1 LDADSKQKNNQS
13 FNNYS
18 KEGIVKKTLLLV
30 LLVGLVLTAS
40 LAQAQALK
48 IGFVDSEKIL
58 ADLPEAQQAVRE
70 LETMI
75 RGWQNELAKM
85 DTTFQREFD
94 DYQKKKAMMQPT
106 ASQQKE
112 QELND
117 LRQRYLQYQAQK
129 FDPRQGEAITE
140 REKRLAPI
148 RDRILQAIETVA
160 KNDNY
165 NFIFDK
171 ANDAMLLFADV
182 KFDLTYQVLDHLKR
196 GSASKK

>member
-1 LDADSKQKNNQS
+1 M
-13 FNNYS
+13 
-18 KEGIVKKTLLLV
+18 KKTLFYV
-30 LLVGLVLTAS
+30 VLTVALTLTVS
-40 LAQAQALK
+40 VAQAQALK
-48 IGFVDSEKIL
+48 MGFVDSEKIL

-70 LETMI
+70 LENMI

-94 DYQKKKAMMQPT
+94 DYQKKKAMMQPA

-129 FDPRQGEAITE
+129 FDPRQGEAVTE

-160 KNDNY
+160 KDDNY

-171 ANDAMLLFADV
+171 ANDAMLLYADV
-182 KFDLTYQVLDHLKR
+182 KFDLTYQVLDRLKR